1 MFLDVIAATV
11 IIVIGAQYSA
21 AMIPFIVG
29 VLYLL
34 QKFYL
39 RTSRQMRFLDIETKS
54 PLYTLYTETLAG
66 AVTVRAFGW
75 EDVFLDEHQRRLDH
89 SQKPYYLMLCLQR
102 WLSVVLDLL
111 TAGMAVAV
119 VAFAVLFT
127 GTSSSSAIGLAFL
140 NIVSFSGNLM
150 GLVHMWTQLEMSLGA
165 IARVRDFVASTPH
178 ESAPDDSP
186 TPHPP
191 PSGWPTA
198 GAITFNDVVAS
209 YSPDLE
215 PALRGVTLTIPP
227 GSKVAICGR
236 TGSGKSSILLTVLR
250 LLDLRSG
257 SVVIDGIDLA
267 HLAHEDIRVRI
278 ASLPQD
284 PVTVPGTVR
293 TNLAP
298 LPPRR
303 LSRWPSSSPLPLPLP
318 GGEEGQHSHSPP
330 SDEDLVTA
338 LQTARIWDI
347 ISSRGGLDADFDSL
361 ALSPGQRQLFCLA
374 AAAVRKSKVVL
385 LDEVTGS
392 VDFATDAE
400 VRRALLANNNKDFL
414 GACTVVE
421 VVHRIEMVMEY
432 DLVAV
437 VDEGRV
443 VEVGKPRDLILVE
456 KKSGGGRFAEL
467 WEGRRGRNR
476 EEH

>member
-1 MFLDVIAATV
+1 VFLDVIAATV

-21 AMIPFIVG
+21 AMIPFIIG

-140 NIVSFSGNLM
+140 NIVKFSGNLM

-186 TPHPP
+186 AAHPS

-198 GAITFNDVVAS
+198 GAIAFNDVVAS

-257 SVVIDGIDLA
+257 SVIIDGIDLA

-298 LPPRR
+298 PR
-303 LSRWPSSSPLPLPLP
+303 LSWSSPLPLP
-318 GGEEGQHSHSPP
+318 GGEGHSPP

-392 VDFATDAE
+392 VDFETDAE
-400 VRRALLANNNKDFL
+400 VRRALLANKDFL
-414 GACTVVE
+414 GTCTVVE
-421 VVHRIEMVMEY
+421 VVHRIEMVMGY

-443 VEVGKPRDLILVE
+443 VEVGKPGDLME
-456 KKSGGGRFAEL
+456 GGGRFAEL
-467 WEGRRGRNR
+467 WEGRGRNR
-476 EEH
+476 EEQRNI

>member
-1 MFLDVIAATV
+1 VFLDVIAATA

-21 AMIPFIVG
+21 AMIPFIIG

-54 PLYTLYTETLAG
+54 PLYALYTETLAG

-165 IARVRDFVASTPH
+165 IARVRDFVASTPR
-178 ESAPDDSP
+178 ESASDDSP

-198 GAITFNDVVAS
+198 GAIAFNGVVAS

-236 TGSGKSSILLTVLR
+236 TGSGKSSMLLTVLR

-267 HLAHEDIRVRI
+267 HLAHEDIRARI

-293 TNLAP
+293 ANLAP
-298 LPPRR
+298 PR
-303 LSRWPSSSPLPLPLP
+303 LSWSSSSLSLPLPS
-318 GGEEGQHSHSPP
+318 GEGHSHSPP
-330 SDEDLVTA
+330 SDADLITA

-392 VDFATDAE
+392 VDFETDAE
-400 VRRALLANNNKDFL
+400 VRRALLANEGFL
-414 GACTVVE
+414 GTCTVVE

-443 VEVGKPRDLILVE
+443 VEVGKPGDLLVE
-456 KKSGGGRFAEL
+456 KSGGGRFAEL
-467 WEGRRGRNR
+467 WEGRKGTGGTGRNMSR
-476 EEH
+476 ED